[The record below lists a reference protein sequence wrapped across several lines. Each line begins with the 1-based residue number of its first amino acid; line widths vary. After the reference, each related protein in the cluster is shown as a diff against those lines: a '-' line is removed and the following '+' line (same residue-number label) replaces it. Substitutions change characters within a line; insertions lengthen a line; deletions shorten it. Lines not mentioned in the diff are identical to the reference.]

1 MELNVAETTIQFP
14 KIDRRRIPGPESI
27 TRYSLSNGIVV
38 LVRENFLSPSV
49 VISGYL
55 PVGALADPPLKSGMA
70 NLTAT
75 ALMRG
80 TKTRSFREIHE
91 SIESIGA
98 RLSISSSTHTTSF
111 QGKSLAEDLEVLL
124 RLFGEVLRSPTFP
137 EDEVARLK
145 GQILTAFKIR
155 DQDTGARAQMAFD
168 EALYADHPYSI
179 QPDGKPETV
188 KPLTSMDVKDF
199 HASYYGPGG
208 MVISIVGAIKSDDAL
223 RFVQDVFGDW
233 SEEGQIRQPE
243 LPPVLRPKAAS
254 KIEVSLEG
262 KQQSDIVLG
271 TVGPSRYDD
280 DYLTA
285 VLANNILGRFG
296 MYGRIGDSVREKAG
310 LAYYS
315 YSVITGGLGPG
326 PWQVIAG
333 VNPVN
338 IDKAIELIQDEI
350 RKITSRRVSSSELL
364 ENQTNFIGRLPMQ
377 LESNEG
383 VAGALLSLERYDLG
397 MDYYQRYPD
406 LIASITREEIFTTA
420 KRYLD
425 ADRVTIAIAGPDRGT

>member
-1 MELNVAETTIQFP
+1 
-14 KIDRRRIPGPESI
+14 
-27 TRYSLSNGIVV
+27 
-38 LVRENFLSPSV
+38 
-49 VISGYL
+49 
-55 PVGALADPPLKSGMA
+55 
-70 NLTAT
+70 
-75 ALMRG
+75 
-80 TKTRSFREIHE
+80 
-91 SIESIGA
+91 
-98 RLSISSSTHTTSF
+98 
-111 QGKSLAEDLEVLL
+111 
-124 RLFGEVLRSPTFP
+124 
-137 EDEVARLK
+137 
-145 GQILTAFKIR
+145 
-155 DQDTGARAQMAFD
+155 
-168 EALYADHPYSI
+168 
-179 QPDGKPETV
+179 
-188 KPLTSMDVKDF
+188 
-199 HASYYGPGG
+199 
-208 MVISIVGAIKSDDAL
+208 
-223 RFVQDVFGDW
+223 
-233 SEEGQIRQPE
+233 
-243 LPPVLRPKAAS
+243 
-254 KIEVSLEG
+254 
-262 KQQSDIVLG
+262 
-271 TVGPSRYDD
+271 GPSRYDD

-296 MYGRIGDSVREKAG
+296 MYGRIGDSVRENAG

-364 ENQTNFIGRLPMQ
+364 ENQANFIGRLPMQ

-425 ADRVTIAIAGPDRGT
+425 ADRLTIAIAGPDRGP

>member
-1 MELNVAETTIQFP
+1 MVETTIQLP

-27 TRYSLSNGIVV
+27 ARYSLSNGIVV

-55 PVGALADPPLKSGMA
+55 PVGALADPLKKSGMA

-75 ALMRG
+75 SLMRG
-80 TKTRSFREIHE
+80 TETRSFREIFE

-98 RLSISSSTHTTSF
+98 RLNISANTHTTSF
-111 QGKSLAEDLEVLL
+111 QGKSLTEDLEVLL
-124 RLFGEVLRSPTFP
+124 TLFGEVLRTPTFP

-145 GQILTAFKIR
+145 GQILTSFKIR

-179 QPDGKPETV
+179 QPDGNPESV
-188 KPLTSMDVKDF
+188 ERLTSLDIQDF
-199 HASYYGPGG
+199 HASHYGPDG
-208 MVISIVGAIKSDDAL
+208 MVISIVGAIKSADAL
-223 RFVQDVFGDW
+223 RFVQEVFGEW
-233 SEEGQIRQPE
+233 SAAGQRRQPE
-243 LPPVLRPKAAS
+243 LPPVVRQKAAS
-254 KIEVSLEG
+254 MIEVSLEG

-271 TVGPSRYDD
+271 TVGPSRFDD
-280 DYLTA
+280 DYVPA

-315 YSVITGGLGPG
+315 YSVITGGPGPG

-338 IDKAIELIQDEI
+338 IDKAIALIHDEI

-364 ENQTNFIGRLPMQ
+364 ENQANFIGRLPMQ

-406 LIASITREEIFTTA
+406 LIASITREEVFATA

-425 ADRVTIAIAGPDRGT
+425 ADRVTIAIAGPDRGA